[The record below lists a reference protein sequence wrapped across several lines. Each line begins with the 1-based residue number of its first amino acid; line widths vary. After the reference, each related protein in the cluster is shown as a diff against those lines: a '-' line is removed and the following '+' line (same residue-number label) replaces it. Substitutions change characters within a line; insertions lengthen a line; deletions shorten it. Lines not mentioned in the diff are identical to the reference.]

1 MAATINV
8 GGTCTLVRAINAAN
22 KDTRANGR
30 CAKSSGADTIVLPRG
45 STQRL
50 TSVNNDD
57 NGLPVI
63 RSDITIVGN
72 NSTIRRA
79 PTAPRFRI
87 FAVGDTGDLTLR
99 RTTVSGGRGVGGGV
113 YIYGGSVSLTNSTI
127 SGNNV
132 ERNANGGDVGNEYG
146 VGGSLTVTNS
156 TISNN
161 FGTGIQL
168 HDGRV
173 SLTNST
179 VSNNIAGC
187 GVFADVLTVIDST
200 ISGNGG
206 CGLGAG
212 LGSNPSASLT
222 VNRSTISGNGG
233 AGVAVFGS
241 FSATLLAKLTNTTI
255 SGNGTW
261 GVIANG
267 GTNVRLTNTTVTG
280 NGTSGFI
287 GAGVNINQGTVTLTR
302 TLISG
307 NTNPRAD
314 GAEVYNRGGSD
325 SVTAASFN
333 VFGHSGL
340 TNDQAFENFTPGPT
354 DITATSNGNDPTA
367 LAEILDTGLANNGGP
382 TRTHALVFGSPAI
395 DTVTDGTCPPP
406 AKDQRGV
413 RRPQDGNNDGAAIC
427 DTGSFERR

>member
-1 MAATINV
+1 
-8 GGTCTLVRAINAAN
+8 VRAINAAN

-79 PTAPRFRI
+79 GTAPRFRI

-222 VNRSTISGNGG
+222 VNRSTISGN
-233 AGVAVFGS
+233 AGRGV
-241 FSATLLAKLTNTTI
+241 NCDECYE
-255 SGNGTW
+255 GN
-261 GVIANG
+261 
-267 GTNVRLTNTTVTG
+267 LTNTTVTG
-280 NGTSGFI
+280 NGASGFI

>member
-1 MAATINV
+1 
-8 GGTCTLVRAINAAN
+8 LVRAIVAAN
-22 KDTRANGR
+22 NNTTASGNCRKG
-30 CAKSSGADTIVLPRG
+30 SGADTIVLPSG

-50 TSVNNDD
+50 TTINNTVYGPT
-57 NGLPVI
+57 GLPVI
-63 RSDITIVGN
+63 RSDLIIAGN
-72 NSTIRRA
+72 NSTIRRVG
-79 PTAPRFRI
+79 TAPRFRI
-87 FAVGDTGDLTLR
+87 FAVGTTGDLTLR
-99 RTTVSGGRGVGGGV
+99 RMTVSGGRAPESGGGGV
-113 YIYGGSVSLTNSTI
+113 YIYGGS
-127 SGNNV
+127 
-132 ERNANGGDVGNEYG
+132 
-146 VGGSLTVTNS
+146 
-156 TISNN
+156 
-161 FGTGIQL
+161 
-168 HDGRV
+168 V

-222 VNRSTISGNGG
+222 VNRSTISGN
-233 AGVAVFGS
+233 AGRGV
-241 FSATLLAKLTNTTI
+241 NCDECYE
-255 SGNGTW
+255 GN
-261 GVIANG
+261 
-267 GTNVRLTNTTVTG
+267 LTNTTVTG
-280 NGTSGFI
+280 NGASGFI